1 MKQLDVNE
9 YMALVGRQARTASR
23 GMARAGTAQKNRA
36 LLHIAAAVRRDAA
49 KLKEINARDVERA
62 RANGQDAAFIDRL
75 TLTDRAIDT
84 MAAGLEQI
92 AALPDPI
99 GEISNMKFRPTGIQ
113 VGQMR
118 VPLGVIGI
126 IYRRART

>member
-9 YMALVGRQARTASR
+9 YMALIGRQARAASR

-84 MAAGLEQI
+84 MAAGALDEVFRLCDLE
-92 AALPDPI
+92 PR
-99 GEISNMKFRPTGIQ
+99 G
-113 VGQMR
+113 
-118 VPLGVIGI
+118 
-126 IYRRART
+126 